1 MAQRRDDT
9 PSVAT
14 YADHEVI
21 TPPHAL
27 RKMVSQV
34 SDGEYEDPVARAE
47 AALVELA
54 SEFSDWM
61 QAECDRLEAA
71 RKDVAR
77 IGFTE
82 KTHDALFRA
91 AHDIKGEAATFGYPE
106 VAGVA
111 ESLCRLLEHT
121 PETARIPLKLV
132 DQHVDAVRAIIRE
145 HARPDLADAAGAL
158 TRRLR
163 EVTDEFLKRENRH
176 RPDYLDNIF
185 SPPLVPGAIP
195 GLRRRPGMTA
205 SQAAADRTSIKSSV
219 TSSSQNSRASSRA
232 ASVAKRR
239 SSVNS
244 GAISLMT

>member
-1 MAQRRDDT
+1 MATRKDDT
-9 PSVAT
+9 PLVAT

-34 SDGEYEDPVARAE
+34 AEGDHDDPVARAE

-71 RKDVAR
+71 RKDVGHL
-77 IGFTE
+77 GFTE

-111 ESLCRLLEHT
+111 DSLCRLVEHT
-121 PETARIPLKLV
+121 PEAEHIPLKLV

-158 TRRLR
+158 TKKLR
-163 EVTDEFLKRENRH
+163 DVTDEFLKRENRH
-176 RPDYLDNIF
+176 RPDYLESIF
-185 SPPLVPGAIP
+185 SPPLVPGP
-195 GLRRRPGMTA
+195 GA
-205 SQAAADRTSIKSSV
+205 
-219 TSSSQNSRASSRA
+219 
-232 ASVAKRR
+232 
-239 SSVNS
+239 
-244 GAISLMT
+244 